1 MTTKRWLFATML
13 STMLS
18 LPALVSALSAQEIE
32 RLRGPEVAVYN
43 LAGRMEIVAG
53 EGTDVVVRVSRGG
66 EDAGALRIETGEIRG
81 RQTLRVVYP
90 GDEIVYPELDRR
102 ASTEVRVGDDG
113 TFSDGSEGGDRVT
126 IRGSGDGI
134 EAWADLVI
142 ELPAGQRAAAYLGAG
157 AVDARGVRSHL
168 DIRTGTGAVTATDMA
183 GALAIDT
190 GSGRVRV
197 SAMNGDLSV
206 DTGSGSIHVENLGAS
221 EKVELDTGSGDI
233 EIENLRVGGKVEVDT
248 GSGSVSARA
257 LQARRLLVDTGSG
270 SVDLESVA
278 VPEIEV
284 DTGSGSVSARALQ
297 ARRLLVDTGS
307 GSVDLES
314 VAVPEIEV
322 DTGSGSVEV
331 DLLTDVDALEIDTG
345 SGSVTVSI
353 PSELGATV
361 EIDSGSGGVDVEDL
375 SVEVLSV
382 QRDHVRGRI
391 GDGEGRIAI
400 DTGAGRVRLVGN

>member
-1 MTTKRWLFATML
+1 MTTKSLLL

-18 LPALVSALSAQEIE
+18 LPALVSALSAQEVE

-102 ASTEVRVGDDG
+102 ASTKVRVGDDG

-168 DIRTGTGAVTATDMA
+168 DIRTGAGAVTATDMA

-197 SAMNGDLSV
+197 STMNGDLSV
-206 DTGSGSIHVENLGAS
+206 DTGSGSVHVENLGAS
-221 EKVELDTGSGDI
+221 AKVELDTGSGGI
-233 EIENLRVGGKVEVDT
+233 EVENLRDGGEVEIDT

-284 DTGSGSVSARALQ
+284 DTGSGSVSARALR

-307 GSVDLES
+307 GSV
-314 VAVPEIEV
+314 EV
-322 DTGSGSVEV
+322 E
-331 DLLTDVDALEIDTG
+331 LLTDVDALEIDTG
-345 SGSVTVSI
+345 AGSVTVSV

-361 EIDSGSGGVDVEDL
+361 EIDSGSGGVEVEDL

-391 GDGEGRIAI
+391 GDGEGRISI